1 MIPIGDRLS
10 TRSIP
15 YVNIAIIVVNFL
27 VFFYELTLNSQ
38 SSFRSASELDLWFQD
53 WGAVPACITDSL
65 GLKPNVD
72 PRLLAGL
79 CNSDRSLLTLFTSM
93 FMHAGWL
100 HILGNMLFL
109 WVFGDNVEDALGH
122 VRYLVFYL
130 IGGLAASATQIA
142 LNMNDFVPSVGAS
155 GAIAAVM
162 GAYLVMFPRARIAVF
177 IPLFFFLGAPYIPAA
192 ALIGIWFLMQ
202 VFTGVASIGYATGG
216 SGGVAWGAHVG
227 GFIAGLLLVN
237 LFRAGRPPPRRRYY
251 WRGRSWEQ

>member
-10 TRSIP
+10 TRTIP
-15 YVNIAIIVVNFL
+15 YVNIALIAANFL
-27 VFFYELTLNSQ
+27 VFFYELSLNTQTPFGRASQ
-38 SSFRSASELDLWFQD
+38 LDLWFQD
-53 WGAVPACITDSL
+53 WGAVPACVTDSL
-65 GLKPNVD
+65 GLKPDVSARALTVYCGGNH
-72 PRLLAGL
+72 PLL
-79 CNSDRSLLTLFTSM
+79 SLFASM
-93 FMHAGWL
+93 FIHAGWL

>member
-10 TRSIP
+10 TRTIP
-15 YVNIAIIVVNFL
+15 YVNIALIAVNFL
-27 VFFYELTLNSQ
+27 VFFYELTLSTQAPFGRASQ
-38 SSFRSASELDLWFQD
+38 LDLWFQD
-53 WGAVPACITDSL
+53 WGAVPACISDSL
-65 GLKPNVD
+65 GLKPDVSARAFAVYCGDNR
-72 PRLLAGL
+72 PLL
-79 CNSDRSLLTLFTSM
+79 SLFASM
-93 FMHAGWL
+93 FIHAGWL

-109 WVFGDNVEDALGH
+109 WIFGDNVEDALGH

-192 ALIGIWFLMQ
+192 TLIGIWFLMQ

-216 SGGVAWGAHVG
+216 SGGIAWGAHVG
-227 GFIAGLLLVN
+227 GFLTGLLLVK

-251 WRGRSWEQ
+251 

>member
-10 TRSIP
+10 TRTIP
-15 YVNIAIIVVNFL
+15 YVNIAIIAANFL
-27 VFFYELTLNSQ
+27 VFFYELTLNTQTPFGRASQ
-38 SSFRSASELDLWFQD
+38 LDLWFQD
-53 WGAVPACITDSL
+53 WGAVPACVSDSL
-65 GLKPNVD
+65 GLKPDVSA
-72 PRLLAGL
+72 RALAFYCGGNHPL
-79 CNSDRSLLTLFTSM
+79 PSLLTSM
-93 FMHAGWL
+93 FIHAGWL

-109 WVFGDNVEDALGH
+109 WIFGDNVEDSLGH
-122 VRYLVFYL
+122 TRYLVFYF
-130 IGGLAASATQIA
+130 IGGLAAGATQIA
-142 LNMNDFVPSVGAS
+142 LNINATVPSVGAS

-251 WRGRSWEQ
+251 WRGRSWEE